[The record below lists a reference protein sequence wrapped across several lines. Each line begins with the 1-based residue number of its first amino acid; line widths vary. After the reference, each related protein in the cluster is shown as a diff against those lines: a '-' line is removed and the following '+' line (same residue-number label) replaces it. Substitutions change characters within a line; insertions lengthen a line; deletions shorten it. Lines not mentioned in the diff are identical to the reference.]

1 MSLYN
6 NIDISSNIAAKNL
19 FELGDKILEEKDIAK
34 KSLRKSI
41 LEKKGWILS

>member
-6 NIDISSNIAAKNL
+6 NIDISRNIAAKNL

-34 KSLRKSI
+34 NSLRKSI
-41 LEKKGWILS
+41 LEKKG